1 MSASSKKKLRKEQNA
16 AQLTER
22 QRKEQAEAKK
32 LKVTSIVFLVLMA
45 VVVVTALTVFAI
57 KGVQNSGVLQRN
69 TIVATVGE
77 NEIDTVTAN
86 YYFAD
91 LATNT
96 YSEWY
101 NMYGDAT
108 ASYMSLMGLDL
119 SAPLNEQYYDEEQTW
134 ADYFLTEALEKA
146 KSDYAIYDA
155 AMADGFTLPE
165 EEQSVLSSNM
175 ENMKMYAML
184 YGYSD
189 VDDYVRAM
197 YGTGSDFDSYEE
209 YAERSAIASAYY
221 TAYKDSLTYD
231 DAALREY
238 EKDIYNN
245 YSSYSYASYYMATSS
260 FLGEDEDN
268 AAAEAAAKEAAETL
282 KAATTVDELDAAIAT
297 LDINADVDDAAS
309 TKSENTQ
316 YTTIP
321 STYRDWL
328 ADAERKENDIE
339 IFANKSTV
347 DGVESVSG
355 YYVVLF
361 QAANDNTKPMSNVRH
376 LLVQHSHEDGDE
388 THTEEEM
395 AELKAEADGYLET
408 WLAGDKTEESF
419 IALVEEYSD
428 DSSASTGGLFED
440 IHPKSS
446 YVESFLNWSIDPN
459 RKAGDAEV
467 IESEYGYH
475 VMYYVGDDELSYR
488 DYLIRNDMLTADLDA
503 WQQNIESN
511 VQLTVLDTSRINLD
525 RILEPAS

>member
-1 MSASSKKKLRKEQNA
+1 MSASTKKKLRKEQNA
-16 AQLTER
+16 ALLTER

-32 LKVTSIVFLVLMA
+32 LKVTSIVFMA
-45 VVVVTALTVFAI
+45 VMVAVVITALIVFAI
-57 KGVQNSGVLQRN
+57 KGVQNSGVLERN

-101 NMYGDAT
+101 NMYGEAT
-108 ASYMSLMGLDL
+108 SSYMSLMGLDL
-119 SAPLNEQYYDEEQTW
+119 SMPLDEQFYDEEQTW
-134 ADYFLTEALEKA
+134 ADYFLTEALDKA
-146 KSDYAIYDA
+146 KSDYAIYDV
-155 AMADGFTLPE
+155 AMAEGFTLSE
-165 EEQSVLSSNM
+165 EDQSVLNSNM

-184 YGYSD
+184 YGYAD
-189 VDDYVRAM
+189 VDDYVKAM
-197 YGTGSDFDSYEE
+197 YGTGSDYDSYEE

-221 TAYKDSLTYD
+221 TAYKDTLVYD
-231 DAALREY
+231 DAQLREY

-245 YSSYSYASYYMATSS
+245 YSSFSYASYYMATSS

-268 AAAEAAAKEAAETL
+268 AAAEAAVKEAAETL
-282 KAATTVDELDAAIAT
+282 KAATTIDELDAAIAT
-297 LDINADVDDAAS
+297 LEINADVDNAES
-309 TKSENTQ
+309 TKTENNQ

-328 ADAERKENDIE
+328 ASSERKENDIE
-339 IFANKSTV
+339 IFANKTTT
-347 DGVESVSG
+347 DGVESVTG
-355 YYVVLF
+355 YYVIMF
-361 QAANDNTKPMSNVRH
+361 QGANDNTDPMANVRH
-376 LLVQHSHEDGDE
+376 LLVKHEHAEGEEHSDND
-388 THTEEEM
+388 M
-395 AELKAEADGYLET
+395 AELKAEADGYLQT

-419 IALVEEYSD
+419 IELVKAHSD

-446 YVESFLNWSIDPN
+446 YVPSFLNWSIDPD

-475 VMYYVGDDELSYR
+475 VMYYVGDDEMSYR
-488 DYLIRNDMLTADLDA
+488 DFLIRNDMVNADLDA
-503 WQQNIESN
+503 WQQNILDGVE
-511 VQLTVLDTSRINLD
+511 LTVLDTSRMNLD
-525 RILEPAS
+525 RILASA